1 MVDNFNELKKY
12 LDFSDYDRFY
22 YLQLLVRKK
31 ENPNQD
37 KSVKV
42 IREYYIDD
50 MDYYDKIESQ
60 VKELCHSFN
69 ARAYLRL
76 NRRSWKKVSFHM
88 LKRLTTLIEQEDYKA
103 SRSLLSKAMGLT
115 FDEDKEDKVWIID
128 IDDVNTNHILD
139 RNYVDNIKQVINELH
154 SEVTDKNYQILGE
167 INTKNG
173 VHLLSNPF
181 NRKIFS
187 EHFQDIDIHTDNPTI
202 LYAI

>member
-12 LDFSDYDRFY
+12 LDFSDEDRFY
-22 YLQLLVRKK
+22 YLQILARKK

-42 IREYYIDD
+42 IREYDINN
-50 MDYYDKIESQ
+50 MEYYDKIEPQ
-60 VKELCHSFN
+60 VKELCHVFN

-76 NRRSWKKVSFHM
+76 NRRSWRKVSFHM
-88 LKRLTTLIEQEDYKA
+88 MKKLTTLIEQEDYKA

-115 FDEDKEDKVWIID
+115 FDEKKEDKVWIID
-128 IDDVNTNHILD
+128 IDDVNMNHILD

-167 INTKNG
+167 VNTKNG
-173 VHLLSNPF
+173 VHLLTNPF

-187 EHFQDIDIHTDNPTI
+187 EHFKDIDIHTDNPTI